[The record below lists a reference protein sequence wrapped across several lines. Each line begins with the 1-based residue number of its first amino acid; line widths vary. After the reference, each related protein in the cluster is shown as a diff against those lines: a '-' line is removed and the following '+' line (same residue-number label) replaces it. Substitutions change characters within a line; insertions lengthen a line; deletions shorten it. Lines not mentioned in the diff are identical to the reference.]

1 MWQANIFLR
10 FIARWVAAT
19 LAIYAVAWLIP
30 AVEVVDFRTA
40 VWAGLIFG
48 LLNALVRPVLILL
61 TLPAH
66 VFTLGLSLF
75 FINVL
80 MLYFTT
86 ELVPGAGFQI
96 HGFGWLL
103 LASILISILSA
114 FLHALIDPRR
124 PKLQVRIER

>member
-1 MWQANIFLR
+1 MWRESILVR

-19 LAIYAVAWLIP
+19 LAIYATAWLIP
-30 AVEVVDFRTA
+30 AVEVVDFRA
-40 VWAGLIFG
+40 AIWAGLIFG

-86 ELVPGAGFQI
+86 ELVPGAGLQI

-103 LASILISILSA
+103 LASILISLFSA
-114 FLHALIDPRR
+114 FLHSLIDPRR
-124 PKLQVRIER
+124 PKVQVRIEH